1 MWIPILSQHHFLK
14 AYSTSIPRWSPIQV
28 LPRPD
33 PASLPRSDEIG
44 CIQGGMAIDSASF
57 LKRLFSPLYC
67 RTQSILLNILILRLK
82 HMALIRS
89 FLWLY
94 AAAAAVYSL
103 NCVWLCDPMHRSLP
117 GSSAHGILQAR
128 ILEWVAIPSSRGSSQ
143 PRNWTCISC
152 VSCIGKQVSLPLA
165 PPGKPISI
173 CSVYEP
179 MTFLS

>member
-128 ILEWVAIPSSRGSSQ
+128 ILEWFAISISQGSSWPKDQ
-143 PRNWTCISC
+143 THVTCT
-152 VSCIGKQVSLPLA
+152 GR
-165 PPGKPISI
+165 
-173 CSVYEP
+173 
-179 MTFLS
+179 